1 VRQKQRRFTAV
12 TGKYHLLAAFFRG
25 DPDHPTSGLFSIAG
39 SQRLLRKVK
48 TTLVL
53 TSFVSRRRGSGNNAH
68 GPSLIVFVRISSEKS
83 GFSISLSFADENL
96 HVVLLFKSIAV
107 PVFRVRSF
115 SAVIPIWRC
124 LFS

>member
-1 VRQKQRRFTAV
+1 MCDKSNDDLLPLQANIICLLFFFAV
-12 TGKYHLLAAFFRG
+12 ILIS
-25 DPDHPTSGLFSIAG
+25 TSGLFSIAG